1 MTFEN
6 QYLTYAEYQDL
17 GGTLEELPFNILE
30 LECRKIIDR
39 RTQSRLVDADEIPN
53 EVKVCLYKMIENVTS
68 YQEGIIKA
76 QKGISSENIDGY
88 SISYMNSSEIENA
101 LKEQSTQMEELIS
114 VYLFGVIVNGEYLLY
129 LGVN

>member
-30 LECRKIIDR
+30 LECRKRIDR
-39 RTQSRLVDADEIPN
+39 RTQNRLTSEDEIPD
-53 EVKVCLYKMIENVTS
+53 EVKVCLYKMIENITS
-68 YQEGIIKA
+68 YQEGINKA

-88 SISYMNSSEIENA
+88 SITYMSSNEIENA
-101 LKEQSTQMEELIS
+101 LKEQDTQMEELVS
-114 VYLFGVIVNGEYLLY
+114 VYLFGVVVNGEHILY